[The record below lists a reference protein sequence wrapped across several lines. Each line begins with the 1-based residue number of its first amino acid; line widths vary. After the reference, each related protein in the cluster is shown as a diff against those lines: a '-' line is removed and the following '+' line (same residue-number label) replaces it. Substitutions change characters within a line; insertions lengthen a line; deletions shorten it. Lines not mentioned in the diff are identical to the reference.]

1 MLAAIIKAVVLGYTP
16 VRMIKNIFV
25 LILLLSAV
33 SVKAQVTVN
42 IQWQNI
48 KPGNGNTGD
57 TIYYDSDRKLTWPDF
72 KGTPIA
78 ASPAAAITESGFGYL
93 LAMRSLNNRTFI
105 NITVYCYFSKSK
117 SWVKRGMKNDYA
129 LQHEQHHYDITYIN
143 TCLFI
148 QKLREARLNRSN
160 YNSLSGKIY
169 DECVLALNK
178 MQDEYDGETSN
189 GRKKEVQAEWNKKID
204 QQLAALIIN

>member
-1 MLAAIIKAVVLGYTP
+1 MK
-16 VRMIKNIFV
+16 KNILA
-25 LILLLSAV
+25 LILIFSTI

-48 KPGNGNTGD
+48 KSGNTGD
-57 TIYYDSDRKLTWPDF
+57 TIYYDSNRKLTWADF
-72 KGTPIA
+72 KGNANA

-93 LAMRSLNNRTFI
+93 MTMQSLNNRASI
-105 NITVYCYFSKSK
+105 NITVYCYFNKKK
-117 SWVKRGMKNDYA
+117 SWVKRGMKNDYG
-129 LQHEQHHYDITYIN
+129 LLHEQHHFDITYIN

-148 QKLREARLNRSN
+148 QKLKTAKLNRLN

-169 DECVLALNK
+169 EEYVIALNK

-189 GRKKEVQAEWNKKID
+189 GRIKEVQAEWNKKID
-204 QQLAALIIN
+204 QQLAALITN

>member
-1 MLAAIIKAVVLGYTP
+1 MVKYII
-16 VRMIKNIFV
+16 V

-33 SVKAQVTVN
+33 SVKGQVNVN

-48 KPGNGNTGD
+48 ERGNTGD
-57 TIYYDSDRKLTWPDF
+57 TIYYDGYRKLTWPDF
-72 KGTPIA
+72 KGTPNA
-78 ASPAAAITESGFGYL
+78 VSPAAAITESGFGYL
-93 LAMRSLNNRTFI
+93 LTMQSLNNRTSI
-105 NITVYCYFSKSK
+105 NITVYCYFSKNK

-129 LQHEQHHYDITYIN
+129 LLHEQHHYDITYIN

-148 QKLREARLNRSN
+148 QKLKEAKLTRSN

-169 DECVLALNK
+169 DECVIALNK

-189 GRKKEVQAEWNKKID
+189 GRKKEVQAEWNKRID
-204 QQLAALIIN
+204 LQLAALAIN